1 MRGESDL
8 CQAVLEG
15 LLMQIAAWFGKI
27 DQETGSFLPAGDT
40 DAMVEA
46 LLCQEEHA
54 ACPAH
59 QIDLRALAKDCGFVA
74 GDREYN
80 FRLREV
86 AMEKVRRQLKLL
98 VTAEQDLLLA
108 VEALDDLNRVVNL
121 LDERLYERSRLRRQ
135 EIMHG

>member
-1 MRGESDL
+1 VRGESDL

-98 VTAEQDLLLA
+98 VTAEQDCFG
-108 VEALDDLNRVVNL
+108 VEA
-121 LDERLYERSRLRRQ
+121 S
-135 EIMHG
+135 MTSTGS